1 MLPAKASPT
10 HGTSQR
16 ATRAQPFIGIR
27 PLLRKKAALGLMLG
41 AMLLGASGEIVQA
54 QTPTPPPLLAPQ
66 RADARLLALTD
77 DNRFLLITSNIT
89 VSKRGRFRSAV
100 RTSAAFPVQ
109 GLAPGEELVGIDVRT
124 ATGQIY
130 AVGTSNQLYELTLPI
145 SLSFPIN
152 APLPRRLSFR
162 NIIATPVASLT
173 SGISGL
179 NFGVDFNPTVD
190 RLRVVSDADQNLRID
205 PNTGAVTVDG
215 TLAYDID
222 TDGDGIDTGDI
233 NAGTDPSIVGSA
245 YTNPDLD
252 LSTGTTLYGI
262 DSGLNTLVLQ
272 NPPNAGTLTTIGSLG
287 VDTTEDV
294 GFDIAST
301 NIAYA
306 SLTAPFGT
314 SALYT
319 VDLFTGATRFL
330 GSLGRVVI
338 RDIAVLNATATTP
351 VPLPTPP
358 PPPPPPPPPIII
370 EQ

>member
-1 MLPAKASPT
+1 
-10 HGTSQR
+10 
-16 ATRAQPFIGIR
+16 
-27 PLLRKKAALGLMLG
+27 
-41 AMLLGASGEIVQA
+41 
-54 QTPTPPPLLAPQ
+54 
-66 RADARLLALTD
+66 
-77 DNRFLLITSNIT
+77 
-89 VSKRGRFRSAV
+89 V

-109 GLAPGEELVGIDVRT
+109 GLAPGEELLGIDVRT

-130 AVGTSNQLYELTLPI
+130 AVGSSSQLYELTLPI

-162 NIIATPVASLT
+162 NIIATPVGGPLT
-173 SGISGL
+173 VGL
-179 NFGVDFNPTVD
+179 AGVDFGANFGVDFNPTVD
-190 RLRVVSDADQNLRID
+190 RLRVVSDADQNLRIN
-205 PNTGAVTVDG
+205 PNTGEVIVDG
-215 TLAYDID
+215 TLAYDVD

-252 LSTGTTLYGI
+252 PSTGTTLYGI
-262 DSGLNTLVLQ
+262 DSGLNVLVLQ

-287 VDTTEDV
+287 VDTTADV
-294 GFDIAST
+294 GFDIAAT

-319 VDLFTGATRFL
+319 VNLFNGSTTFL

-358 PPPPPPPPPIII
+358 PPPVLPPIII
-370 EQ
+370 GQ

>member
-1 MLPAKASPT
+1 
-10 HGTSQR
+10 
-16 ATRAQPFIGIR
+16 
-27 PLLRKKAALGLMLG
+27 
-41 AMLLGASGEIVQA
+41 MLLGASGESTQA
-54 QTPTPPPLLAPQ
+54 QTPTPPPPLAPQ
-66 RADARLLALTD
+66 RADARLLALTN

-130 AVGTSNQLYELTLPI
+130 AIGTSGQLYDLALPI

-152 APLPRRLSFR
+152 APLPRRISFR
-162 NIIATPVASLT
+162 NIIATPIAPL
-173 SGISGL
+173 SGGLSGL

-190 RLRVVSDADQNLRID
+190 RLRVVSDSDVNLRINPD
-205 PNTGAVTVDG
+205 TGETILDSS
-215 TLAYDID
+215 LAYDVD

-233 NAGTDPSIVGSA
+233 NAGTDPSVVGSA
-245 YTNPDLD
+245 YTNPDLNPF
-252 LSTGTTLYGI
+252 TGTTLYGI
-262 DSGLNTLVLQ
+262 DSGLNVLVLQ

-287 VDTTEDV
+287 VDTTEEV
-294 GFDIAST
+294 GFDIAAT

-314 SALYT
+314 SSLYT
-319 VDLFTGATRFL
+319 VDLFTGATTFL
-330 GSLGRVVI
+330 GRLGRVVI

-358 PPPPPPPPPIII
+358 PPPPPVVPPILPPLG
-370 EQ
+370 